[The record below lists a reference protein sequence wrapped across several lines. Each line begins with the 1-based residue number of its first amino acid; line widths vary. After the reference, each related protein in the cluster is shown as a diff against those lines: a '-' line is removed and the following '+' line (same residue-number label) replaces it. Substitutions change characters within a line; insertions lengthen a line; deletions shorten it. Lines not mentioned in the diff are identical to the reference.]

1 VKILRTAM
9 VGGGA
14 LALTLACATS
24 ASAAESYQVDLG
36 ALNNSGATG
45 TAVLT
50 LDGNNLNVKINSKG
64 LVPNAPHA
72 QHLHGST
79 DLAMDFHCPT
89 MAADKDGS
97 GIVTTAEGVPDYGD
111 INISLTTTGDTS
123 ADSGLAV
130 DRFPT
135 ADAAGNLAY
144 DRTIE
149 ISDAAVAAIK
159 NLHVVQHGIDVN
171 KNGTYDTDAGPSE
184 LDPTL
189 PQEATAPADCGMI
202 MGSNV
207 STMPMGGVQT
217 DGGDTTGV
225 DTSALVGGTGALVAA
240 AAGGLFLS
248 RRRSARAER

>member
-1 VKILRTAM
+1 MKLLRTAM

-24 ASAAESYQVDLG
+24 ASAAESYQVELG
-36 ALNNSGATG
+36 ALNGSGSTG

-50 LDGNNLNVKINSKG
+50 LDGNVLNVKIDSKG
-64 LVPNAPHA
+64 LVPGAPHA

-89 MAADKDGS
+89 TAADADGS
-97 GIVTTAEGVPDYGD
+97 GIVTTAEGLPDYGD

-123 ADSGLAV
+123 ASSGLAV
-130 DRFPT
+130 DRFPV
-135 ADAAGNLAY
+135 ADAAGNVAY

-149 ISDAAVAAIK
+149 ISDDAVKAIK

-171 KNGTYDTDAGPSE
+171 GNGTYDTGAGPSE
-184 LDPTL
+184 LDPAL
-189 PQEATAPADCGMI
+189 PQEATAPANCGMI

-207 STMPMGGVQT
+207 STMPVGGVQT
-217 DGGDTTGV
+217 GGGNTAGADTA
-225 DTSALVGGTGALVAA
+225 ALVGGSAALAAA
-240 AAGGLFLS
+240 AAGGLVLA
-248 RRRSARAER
+248 RRRSARTEG